1 MDFKIGTKR
10 DLAGILDLYKQFNDD
25 NDDND
30 DSVDCLSIDK
40 ANKIWDYIITSNI
53 KYFIAKDGEKIVGSC
68 YINIIPNLTH
78 GGKSIGYIENIIT
91 DGNYRRQGIGK
102 KLMEMAI
109 NNAKENDCYK
119 AVLQSGIK
127 RTGAHKF
134 YESIGFNGTSKKAF
148 ELRF

>member
-10 DLAGILDLYKQFNDD
+10 DLAGILDLYKQFN
-25 NDDND
+25 DND

-53 KYFIAKDGEKIVGSC
+53 KYFIAKDGEKIIGSC

-78 GGKSIGYIENIIT
+78 GGKSIGYIENLIT
-91 DGNYRRQGIGK
+91 DENYRRQGIGK

-109 NNAKENDCYK
+109 NNARENDCYK
-119 AVLQSGIK
+119 AVLQSGTK

-134 YESIGFNGTSKKAF
+134 YEKIGFNGESKKAY